1 MNNDKNNSYFI
12 PYTKVGT
19 RPFHE
24 NMYNIYVLDKK
35 TGDVN
40 GDNIPDTVFLVGEK
54 RENPFYE
61 NIKVIVQDGR
71 TKKSY
76 VISLY
81 PNYSMA
87 YTPWLVLGDF
97 TDSNIDEIMVN
108 LPVGGSGALTY
119 YYVISFHYN
128 NVDYLLSPEQFIT
141 LTQELE
147 ISVVYQDNYKVLI
160 ESKML
165 NQSYILDI
173 SDRKEVYEGSVYDKE
188 GNLINPLE
196 GFVIYLPHLYPTKF
210 DGNQPYKL
218 ESQQDIAG
226 TSHADQLG
234 SIITYW
240 KYKEDQKSWIL
251 DPELFYVMT

>member
-1 MNNDKNNSYFI
+1 LNNYNNDLKINPYPYKNRRSSYENK
-12 PYTKVGT
+12 YKV
-19 RPFHE
+19 
-24 NMYNIYVLDKK
+24 YVIDKK

-81 PNYSMA
+81 ANYNMA
-87 YTPWLVLGDF
+87 YTPWLVLGNF

-119 YYVISFHYN
+119 YYVISFHN
-128 NVDYLLSPEQFIT
+128 NHVDYLLGPEQFIT
-141 LTQELE
+141 LTQGLE
-147 ISVVYQDNYKVLI
+147 MSVVYQDNYKVLI
-160 ESKML
+160 ESKKL

-240 KYKEDQKSWIL
+240 KYIEGQKSWIL
-251 DPELFYVMT
+251 DPELFYVMI